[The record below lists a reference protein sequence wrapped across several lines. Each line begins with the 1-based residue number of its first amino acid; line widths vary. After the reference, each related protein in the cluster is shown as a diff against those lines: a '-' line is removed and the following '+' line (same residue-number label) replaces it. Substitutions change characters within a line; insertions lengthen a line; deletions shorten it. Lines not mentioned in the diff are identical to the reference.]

1 MSCGI
6 RIKKTMSQAEEEGG
20 PKMKEVKVTFTDN
33 GYVVVSVKNVT
44 MTDML
49 NALSALAGNI
59 RDQTPPDR
67 TTDIDMAIS
76 AVTSRHDVF
85 KPQGE

>member
-1 MSCGI
+1 
-6 RIKKTMSQAEEEGG
+6 
-20 PKMKEVKVTFTDN
+20 MKEVKVTFTDN
-33 GYVVVSVKNVT
+33 GYVAVSVKNVT

-49 NALSALAGNI
+49 AALSALARNI
-59 RDQTPPDR
+59 RDKTSPDR

-76 AVTSRHDVF
+76 VVTSRHDVF

>member
-6 RIKKTMSQAEEEGG
+6 RIKKTMSRAEEEGG

-33 GYVVVSVKNVT
+33 GYVAVSVKNVT

-49 NALSALAGNI
+49 AALSALARNI
-59 RDQTPPDR
+59 RDKTSPDR

-76 AVTSRHDVF
+76 VVTSRHDVF